1 MLSCRLKIIPNS
13 SFLIPNYSYLCINVF
28 YMIERIK
35 SLAKEFHNDAVAIR
49 RHIHQFPGLSF
60 EEYDTAKVIRDFLMS
75 CGIEHEIVAETGVVA
90 MIKGRNPEK
99 KTIAL
104 RADIDALPIQERNDV
119 SYCSSVPGVMH
130 ACGHDAHTTMLLGA
144 AKILNQLKDE
154 FEGTIKLIFQPGE
167 EKLPGGASIMIEKG
181 VLKDVDAIIAQH
193 VYPDL
198 PCGEVGFHAGEFM
211 ASCDEIN
218 ITISGKGGHAA
229 KINERSNTTVVAA
242 KILCAISELSSEFN
256 KEERKNP
263 IIIAFGSFIADGTYN
278 VIPGKVTLKGTMRTF
293 SEDDRKMVKNKI
305 SQICDEVAA
314 SFGVQT
320 ELFIEEGYPV
330 LINDVN
336 LTESLMSSANSF
348 MGEDK
353 VKAIPQLMTAE
364 DFAWYSH
371 KTKACMF
378 RIGTSNVEKGIVSK
392 QHTPTFDIDEDALE
406 IGIGLMAYLAM
417 ACLIHNS

>member
-1 MLSCRLKIIPNS
+1 
-13 SFLIPNYSYLCINVF
+13 
-28 YMIERIK
+28 MIERIK
-35 SLAKEFHNDAVAIR
+35 SLVKEIAGEVVDIR
-49 RHIHQFPGLSF
+49 RQIHKKPELSF
-60 EEYDTAKVIRDFLMS
+60 EEYETASLIHSFLLS
-75 CGIEHEIVAETGVVA
+75 CNIEHEYVAKTGVVA
-90 MIKGRNPEK
+90 QIKGRNPEK

-104 RADIDALPIQERNDV
+104 RADIDALPIQENNKC
-119 SYCSSVPGVMH
+119 SYCSSNAGVMH
-130 ACGHDAHTTMLLGA
+130 ACGHDAHTAMLLGA

-154 FEGTIKLIFQPGE
+154 FEGTIKIIFQPGE
-167 EKLPGGASIMIEKG
+167 EKLPGGASIMIENN

-229 KINERSNTTVVAA
+229 KINERSNTTVAAA

-278 VIPGKVTLKGTMRTF
+278 VIPNEVTLKGTMRTF
-293 SEDDRKMVKNKI
+293 DENDRKNVKGKI
-305 SQICDEVAA
+305 HKLSAEIAA
-314 SFGVQT
+314 DFNVET
-320 ELFIEEGYPV
+320 EIFIEEGYPV
-330 LINDVN
+330 LINDEN
-336 LTESLMSSANSF
+336 LTDSLMSSAKEF
-348 MGEDK
+348 MGEDN

-371 KTKACMF
+371 KTKACMY
-378 RIGTSNVEKGIVSK
+378 RIGTSNAEKGIVSK

-406 IGIGLMAYLAM
+406 IGVGLMAYLA
-417 ACLIHNS
+417 LENSRNLEF

>member
-1 MLSCRLKIIPNS
+1 
-13 SFLIPNYSYLCINVF
+13 
-28 YMIERIK
+28 MIERIK
-35 SLAKEFHNDAVAIR
+35 ALVREISGEIIDIR
-49 RHIHQFPGLSF
+49 RQIHKNPELSF
-60 EEYDTAKVIRDFLMS
+60 EEYETAKVIRDFLMS
-75 CGIEHEIVAETGVVA
+75 WEIEHETIAETGVVA
-90 MIKGRNPEK
+90 LIKGRNPEK

-104 RADIDALPIQERNDV
+104 RADIDALPIQESNNV
-119 SYCSSVPGVMH
+119 SYCSLNAGVMH
-130 ACGHDAHTTMLLGA
+130 ACGHDAHAAMLLGA
-144 AKILNQLKDE
+144 AKVLNQLRDE

-167 EKLPGGASIMIEKG
+167 EKLPGGASIMIENG
-181 VLKDVDAIIAQH
+181 VLEDVDVIIAQH

-229 KINERSNTTVVAA
+229 KIKERSNNTVAAA

-256 KEERKNP
+256 KEERENP

-278 VIPGKVTLKGTMRTF
+278 VIPDKVSLKGTMRTF
-293 SEDDRKMVKNKI
+293 DENDRKMVKDKI
-305 SQICDEVAA
+305 KQICDEVAA
-314 SFGVQT
+314 SFGVQA

-336 LTESLMSSANSF
+336 LTESLMSGAKSF
-348 MGEDK
+348 MGEEK

-392 QHTPTFDIDEDALE
+392 QHTPTFDIDEDSLE
-406 IGIGLMAYLAM
+406 IGVGLMAWLA
-417 ACLIHNS
+417 LKS

>member
-1 MLSCRLKIIPNS
+1 
-13 SFLIPNYSYLCINVF
+13 
-28 YMIERIK
+28 MIERIK
-35 SLAKEFHNDAVAIR
+35 ALVREISGEIIDIR
-49 RHIHQFPGLSF
+49 RQIHKNPELSF
-60 EEYDTAKVIRDFLMS
+60 EEYETAKVISDFLMS
-75 CGIEHEIVAETGVVA
+75 WEIEHETIAETGVVA
-90 MIKGRNPEK
+90 LIKGRNPEK

-104 RADIDALPIQERNDV
+104 RADIDALPIQESNNV
-119 SYCSSVPGVMH
+119 SYCSLNAGVMH
-130 ACGHDAHTTMLLGA
+130 ACGHDAHAAMLLGA
-144 AKILNQLKDE
+144 AKVLNQLRDE

-167 EKLPGGASIMIEKG
+167 EKLPGGASIMIENG
-181 VLKDVDAIIAQH
+181 VLEDVDVIIAQH
-193 VYPDL
+193 VFPEL

-229 KINERSNTTVVAA
+229 KINERSNTTVAAA

-278 VIPGKVTLKGTMRTF
+278 VIPDKVSLKGTMRTF
-293 SEDDRKMVKNKI
+293 DENDRKMVKDKI
-305 SQICDEVAA
+305 KQICEEVAD
-314 SFGVQT
+314 SFGVQA

-336 LTESLMSSANSF
+336 LTESLMSGAKSF
-348 MGEDK
+348 MGEEK

-406 IGIGLMAYLAM
+406 IGVGLMAWLA
-417 ACLIHNS
+417 LKS

>member
-1 MLSCRLKIIPNS
+1 
-13 SFLIPNYSYLCINVF
+13 
-28 YMIERIK
+28 MIERIK
-35 SLAKEFHNDAVAIR
+35 SLVREISSELVDIR
-49 RHIHQFPGLSF
+49 RQIHKNPELSF
-60 EEYDTAKVIRDFLMS
+60 EEYETAKVIRDFLTS
-75 CGIEHEIVAETGVVA
+75 YGIEHESVADTGVVA
-90 MIKGRNPEK
+90 MIKGRSPGK
-99 KTIAL
+99 RTIAL
-104 RADIDALPIQERNDV
+104 RADIDALPIQENNKC
-119 SYCSSVPGVMH
+119 SYSSSVPGVMH
-130 ACGHDAHTTMLLGA
+130 ACGHDAHATMLLGA

-167 EKLPGGASIMIEKG
+167 EKLPGGASIMIQHG

-229 KINERSNTTVVAA
+229 KINERSNTTVAAA
-242 KILCAISELSSEFN
+242 KMLCAISELSSEFN

-278 VIPGKVTLKGTMRTF
+278 VIPGKVSLKGTMRTF
-293 SEDDRKMVKNKI
+293 SENDRKAVKDKI
-305 SQICDEVAA
+305 NQICAEVAA
-314 SFGVQT
+314 SFGVQA
-320 ELFIEEGYPV
+320 EIFIEEGYPV

-336 LTESLMSSANSF
+336 LTQSLMSSAKEF
-348 MGEDK
+348 MGEGK

-371 KTKACMF
+371 KTKACMY
-378 RIGTSNVEKGIVSK
+378 RIGTSNVEKGIVAK

-406 IGIGLMAYLAM
+406 IGVGLMAWLA
-417 ACLIHNS
+417 LKS

>member
-1 MLSCRLKIIPNS
+1 M
-13 SFLIPNYSYLCINVF
+13 INK
-28 YMIERIK
+28 IK
-35 SLAKEFHNDAVAIR
+35 SLAKELKADIIDVR
-49 RHIHQFPGLSF
+49 RHLHQFPCLSF
-60 EEYDTAKVIRDFLMS
+60 EEYETAGFIYALLDS
-75 CGIEHEIVAETGVVA
+75 WDIEHEFLTETGIVAT
-90 MIKGRNPEK
+90 IKGINPEK

-104 RADIDALPIQERNDV
+104 RADIDALPIQERNECQYKSTVD
-119 SYCSSVPGVMH
+119 GVMH
-130 ACGHDAHTTMLLGA
+130 ACGHDAHAAMLLGA
-144 AKILNQLKDE
+144 AKILNQMKDE

-167 EKLPGGASIMIEKG
+167 EKLPGGASVMIEKG
-181 VLKDVDAIIAQH
+181 VLKDVDLIIAQH

-218 ITISGKGGHAA
+218 ITIKGRGGHAA
-229 KINERSNTTVVAA
+229 KIKERDNTTVAAA

-278 VIPGKVTLKGTMRTF
+278 VIPDKVSLKGTMRTF
-293 SEDDRKMVKNKI
+293 SEDDRRSVKNKI
-305 SQICDEVAA
+305 KEICAEVDS
-314 SFGVQT
+314 SFNVGT
-320 ELFIEEGYPV
+320 DLFIEEGYPV

-336 LTESLMSSANSF
+336 LTNSLRNKAVDF

-353 VKAIPQLMTAE
+353 VKDIPQLMTAE

-371 KTKACMF
+371 KTKACMY
-378 RIGTSNVEKGIVSK
+378 RIGTSNIEKGIVSK

-406 IGIGLMAYLAM
+406 IGMGLMAWLAV
-417 ACLIHNS
+417 CNL

>member
-1 MLSCRLKIIPNS
+1 M
-13 SFLIPNYSYLCINVF
+13 INK
-28 YMIERIK
+28 IK
-35 SLAKEFHNDAVAIR
+35 SLAKELKADIIDVR
-49 RHIHQFPGLSF
+49 RHLHQFPCLSF
-60 EEYDTAKVIRDFLMS
+60 EEYETAEFIHALLDS
-75 CGIEHEIVAETGVVA
+75 WNIEHEFLTETGIVAT
-90 MIKGRNPEK
+90 IKGINPEK

-104 RADIDALPIQERNDV
+104 RADIDALPIQERNECQYKSTVD
-119 SYCSSVPGVMH
+119 GVMH
-130 ACGHDAHTTMLLGA
+130 ACGHDAHAAMLLGA
-144 AKILNQLKDE
+144 AKILNQMKDE

-167 EKLPGGASIMIEKG
+167 EKLPGGASVMIEKG
-181 VLKDVDAIIAQH
+181 VLKDVDLIIAQH

-229 KINERSNTTVVAA
+229 KINERSNTTVAAA

-278 VIPGKVTLKGTMRTF
+278 VIPDKVSLKGTMRTF
-293 SEDDRKMVKNKI
+293 SEDDRKSVKNKI
-305 SQICDEVAA
+305 KEICAEVGS
-314 SFGVQT
+314 SFNVET
-320 ELFIEEGYPV
+320 HLFIEEGYPV
-330 LINDVN
+330 LINDV
-336 LTESLMSSANSF
+336 SLANSLKNKAVDF

-353 VKAIPQLMTAE
+353 VKDIPQLMTAE

-371 KTKACMF
+371 KVKACMY
-378 RIGTSNVEKGIVSK
+378 RIGTSNIEKGIVSK

-406 IGIGLMAYLAM
+406 IGMGLMAWLAV
-417 ACLIHNS
+417 CNL